1 MTILTTQNEQH
12 PNSVAQST
20 LQHYLNAMLVI
31 DEAGILRV
39 QILNHDL
46 NLFLRQAFRS
56 DIPWGKNSTKIDENR
71 KFKKLQYNNNKKAL
85 RPTQCL
91 MATEHSFYLVTRS
104 IIPHFCLVSTK
115 KYNFFRTFLKL
126 LVS

>member
-71 KFKKLQYNNNKKAL
+71 KFKKLQ
-85 RPTQCL
+85 
-91 MATEHSFYLVTRS
+91 
-104 IIPHFCLVSTK
+104 IIPHF
-115 KYNFFRTFLKL
+115 FI
-126 LVS
+126 